1 MAQQAK
7 ALDLAFA
14 LDLDFDLNSP
24 DRYPNGPRHLRS
36 VFLAWSNPLFKEGT
50 TAEERCEIEQVLGFR
65 FKVFCS

>member
-50 TAEERCEIEQVLGFR
+50 TAEERCEIEHGSWLQI
-65 FKVFCS
+65 